1 MTSTIQ
7 FKLGSWDEMAD
18 LFSWD
23 ASSGV
28 DLRDLIAH
36 DINQTLERDG
46 FIGSWTDVFN
56 DVADTITVKISA
68 PFGDVSR
75 YGKAI
80 PAFIAA
86 ARIGFA
92 AYSQHRAEILKAK
105 LIFYLPVGLPMLKT
119 KSVQLL
125 HYPPYEARTYSDYL
139 YSPTN
144 RRWESLLGY
153 NDYDLAG
160 VTLLERICDA
170 VPLAGPGGDGTAPT
184 SVEPYFYPYGKA
196 MLGALL
202 DQSSARTQP
211 VVAYGSPAHEWLKS
225 AFPAQVKRMPKL
237 FSVLELRV
245 GTGKAITP
253 VLCANHPSE
262 FMYFDKPLPST
273 NGNGE
278 KGKPKLPS
286 KKWAFDI
293 MIEDLIA
300 ARWQARMAERWD
312 ADPVKTLAEAKAYW
326 DDNHKRVEEIVA
338 AQEEE
343 FGFAKQSP
351 AIRNPTKGVLPSRDD
366 LAEGPTSPSRKPNVA
381 SESAARIISSR
392 EPRTATTRTEKK
404 PGSVHP
410 ARQSN
415 TL

>member
-1 MTSTIQ
+1 
-7 FKLGSWDEMAD
+7 MAD

-23 ASSGV
+23 AGSGV
-28 DLRDLIAH
+28 DLRDLIGH

-46 FIGSWTDVFN
+46 FIGSWADVFN
-56 DVADTITVKISA
+56 DAGNTVGVKISA

-75 YGKAI
+75 YGKII

-92 AYSQHRAEILKAK
+92 AYTQHRAEILKGK

-153 NDYDLAG
+153 NDYDLAA
-160 VTLLERICDA
+160 VTLVERICDA
-170 VPLAGPGGDGTAPT
+170 VPLAGPGSDATVINE
-184 SVEPYFYPYGKA
+184 VEPYFYPYGKA

-202 DQSSARTQP
+202 DQSGARTQP
-211 VVAYGSPAHEWLKS
+211 VVAYGGPAHDWLRS
-225 AFPAQVKRMPKL
+225 AFPTQVKRTPKL
-237 FSVLELRV
+237 FTVLELRV
-245 GTGKAITP
+245 GSGKAVTP

-262 FMYFDKPLPST
+262 FLFFDEPHYKTDTSPSART
-273 NGNGE
+273 NGQKP
-278 KGKPKLPS
+278 KGKPIDPKR
-286 KKWAFDI
+286 WAFDI

-300 ARWQARMAERWD
+300 ARWQARMAEHWD
-312 ADPVKTLAEAKAYW
+312 ADPLKTLNEAKAYW
-326 DDNHKRVEEIVA
+326 DDNHKRVEQIVA

-343 FGFAKQSP
+343 FGFAKESP
-351 AIRNPTKGVLPSRDD
+351 AIRNPTNGTIPTRED
-366 LAEGPTSPSRKPNVA
+366 LEEGPTAPSRKPNVPA
-381 SESAARIISSR
+381 ESAARIASSR
-392 EPRTATTRTEKK
+392 EPRLPATRSAKK
-404 PGSVHP
+404 TGSAHE
-410 ARQSN
+410 ARGPS